1 MSGFKNLELLAPGGS
16 MESLIA
22 AARYGADAVYI
33 GGPLLQLRAGQTAF
47 SMEDIKNAASHMHGL
62 NKKLYV
68 AANAFTYPN
77 EIASIVD
84 YAKQLKDAGVDAMIV
99 SDMGSIRAIKR
110 ECPDMEVHVSTQANC
125 TNHESATAY
134 YEMGASRVVLAR
146 ELSLPQIAELR
157 AKSPKDLELEAFIH
171 GAMCMAY
178 SGRCLISSYLTGRSA
193 NRGGCAQSC
202 RWTFALTEEKRP
214 GQYFPVEEDEKGVTI
229 LSSYDLNAME
239 LIDEIQKAGVMSL
252 KIEGRMKTA
261 YYVASVVNA
270 YRMYL
275 DGADLDICLKELEC
289 VSHRPYSTGF
299 YKGEIIT
306 EKNAPASYL
315 HDKEYAGPVLER
327 QGDRILVEVKN
338 KIVEGETIEC
348 VSPGK
353 LGLSFTAQDMKNMDG
368 ENIVSAPMPGML
380 FTMPAPAGIEK
391 GDYLRR

>member
-47 SMEDIKNAASHMHGL
+47 TMEDIQKAAEHMHFL

-77 EIASIVD
+77 EISSIVD
-84 YAKQLKDAGVDAMIV
+84 YAKSLKDANVDAMIV

-110 ECPDMEVHVSTQANC
+110 ECPSMEVHVSTQANC

-146 ELSLPQIAELR
+146 ELSIDQIAELR
-157 AKSPKDLELEAFIH
+157 AKTPKDLELEAFIH

-239 LIDEIQKAGVMSL
+239 LIGEIQKAGVMSL

-327 QGDRILVEVKN
+327 LGDRILVEVKN
-338 KIVEGETIEC
+338 KIVEGEQIEC

-353 LGLSFTAQDMKNMDG
+353 LGLAFTAQDMKNMEG
-368 ENIVSAPMPGML
+368 EPITSAPMPGMK
-380 FTMPAPAGIEK
+380 FTMPAPKGIEK